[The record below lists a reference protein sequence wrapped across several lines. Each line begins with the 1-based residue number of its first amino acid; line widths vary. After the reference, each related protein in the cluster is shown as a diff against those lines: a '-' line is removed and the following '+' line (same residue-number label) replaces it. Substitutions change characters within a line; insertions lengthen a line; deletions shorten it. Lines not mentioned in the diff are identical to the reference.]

1 MAERSVKQ
9 DKQDKQSKQE
19 KMEETK
25 QVLDAGRKRAL
36 EVAISQIE
44 KEYGRG
50 SIMRLGAGQVYSK
63 IEAIPTGSLA
73 LDIAIGIG
81 GVPRGRVIEIY
92 GPEGSGKTT
101 LGLQIA
107 ANAQKMGGVAAF
119 VDAEHAMDPL
129 YAQKLGVDIENL
141 LISQPDNGE
150 QALEITD
157 TLVHSSAIDVVIV
170 DSVAALVPRV
180 EIEGQMGDTNVAL
193 QARLMSQ
200 ALRKLTASIQKSRTC
215 VIFINQIREKVGVFF
230 GNPEV
235 TPGGRAL
242 KFYASV
248 RLEIRRIAPI
258 KRGDSIVGNRVRV
271 KVAKNKVASPF
282 RRSEFSIYFG
292 EGISREESLLDI
304 GVEKNIVQK
313 SGTWYLYGD
322 QRLGQGIENARN
334 YLKENQ
340 SLVREI
346 EQKIRETAFTPSNK
360 S

>member
-9 DKQDKQSKQE
+9 SKQDKQDKQE
-19 KMEETK
+19 
-25 QVLDAGRKRAL
+25 LDPGRKKAL

-44 KEYGRG
+44 KQYGRG
-50 SIMRLGAGQVYSK
+50 SIMRLGAGQTYSK

-107 ANAQKMGGVAAF
+107 ANAQKKGGIAAF

-170 DSVAALVPRV
+170 DSVAALVPRA
-180 EIEGQMGDTNVAL
+180 ELEGQMGDTNIAL

-248 RLEIRRIAPI
+248 RLEIKRVAPI
-258 KRGDSIVGNRVRV
+258 KRGDSIIGNRVRV

-282 RRSEFSIYFG
+282 RRADFSIYFG
-292 EGISREESLLDI
+292 EGVSQEESLLDI

-346 EQKIRETAFTPSNK
+346 EQKIREAAFTPSGK

>member
-9 DKQDKQSKQE
+9 DKQE
-19 KMEETK
+19 
-25 QVLDAGRKRAL
+25 LDAGRKKAL

-44 KEYGRG
+44 KQYGKG
-50 SIMRLGAGQVYSK
+50 SIMRLGAGQVYSPV
-63 IEAIPTGSLA
+63 EAIPTGSLA

-107 ANAQKMGGVAAF
+107 ANAQKIGGVAAF

-129 YAQKLGVDIENL
+129 YAQKIGVNIEDL

-157 TLVHSSAIDVVIV
+157 TLVHSSAIDVIIV
-170 DSVAALVPRV
+170 DSVAALVPRA
-180 EIEGQMGDTNVAL
+180 ELEGQMGDTNIAL

-215 VIFINQIREKVGVFF
+215 VIFVNQIREKVGVFF
-230 GNPEV
+230 GNPEI

-248 RLEIRRIAPI
+248 RLDIRRIAPI
-258 KRGDSIVGNRVRV
+258 KQGDSIIGNRVRV

-282 RRSEFSIYFG
+282 RAAEFSIYFG
-292 EGISREESLLDI
+292 EGIDREESLLDV
-304 GVEKNIVQK
+304 GVEKGIVQK
-313 SGTWYLYGD
+313 SGTWYLYND

-340 SLVREI
+340 SLALEI
-346 EQKIRETAFTPSNK
+346 EQKIREAAFAPSGK